1 MDEDGVLLSFADDR
15 LSKCLNDYVITS
27 TAFLDIR
34 QQSLV
39 LSEFANKSVEV
50 NVFLFGGFP
59 SAERSVA
66 LFVPYYI
73 NIDGFEDLTAYFIEN
88 PDENPLTVLRVY
100 KDAFSTANHR
110 DYLGSLMG
118 LGIKRETVGDIIV
131 TDFGADIVILK
142 SVAAFL
148 KSEFKS
154 AGRASLKVEEIGFKD
169 ICSPKSNISQKVVNV
184 SSMRIDNI
192 ISSCYNLSRTE
203 SSEAVLSGNVF
214 VNSVQIQKCDKKVNV
229 GDKIVFRSK
238 GKLMLNEITGTSK
251 KGRIF
256 LKIDIYN

>member
-15 LSKCLNDYVITS
+15 LSKCLSDYTITS
-27 TAFLDIR
+27 TAFLDVR

-39 LSEFANKSVEV
+39 LSEFSNSSGEANVL
-50 NVFLFGGFP
+50 LFGGFS
-59 SAERSVA
+59 SAERAVA

-73 NIDGFEDLTAYFIEN
+73 NVADFEDLSAYFLEN
-88 PDENPLTVLRVY
+88 PDDNPISVLRAY
-100 KDAFSTANHR
+100 KDSFSSAGHR

-131 TDFGADIVILK
+131 TDFGADIMVLK
-142 SVAAFL
+142 SVADFL
-148 KSEFKS
+148 KNEFKS
-154 AGRASLKVEEIGFKD
+154 AGKASLKIEEISFKD
-169 ICSPKSNISQKVVNV
+169 ICLPKINISQKVVNV

-203 SSEAVLSGNVF
+203 SAEAVLSGSVF
-214 VNSVQIQKCDKKVNV
+214 VNSVQIQKCDKKVKV
-229 GDKIVFRSK
+229 GDKIVFRSR
-238 GKLMLNEITGTSK
+238 GKIILNEITGTSK